1 MTIDTDIIAPWEQTK
16 WITLSS
22 MFFIIPATY
31 ALCNNIYYHS
41 SLLFITSAVSANY
54 WRKAQ
59 PSWRRD
65 LDFTV
70 AKISVITGVSTGII
84 YLRSPFYLTIFATG
98 LAGLSYCYYLSN
110 HLHAIKNPNWW
121 KYHVAFHALLTCE
134 QFLVFH
140 NMIIAGNP
148 GSKRS
153 YASRIATPP
162 T

>member
-31 ALCNNIYYHS
+31 AFFNNIYYHS

-54 WRKAQ
+54 WREAK

-70 AKISVITGVSTGII
+70 AKISVITGVSTGIM
-84 YLRSPFYLTIFATG
+84 YLRSPFYLTIFAAG

-140 NMIIAGNP
+140 NMIM
-148 GSKRS
+148 
-153 YASRIATPP
+153 SRQIPQNRI
-162 T
+162 